1 MDSLH
6 IHPAKTSQ
14 VHNYQTI
21 RSLRIVP
28 ETDLIAVTSL
38 VPASFHMTFLHP
50 PITFFDQVLNL
61 IIIYFHSE

>member
-21 RSLRIVP
+21 RSLMIVP

-38 VPASFHMTFLHP
+38 VPASFHMTFYIL
-50 PITFFDQVLNL
+50 QLLSL
-61 IIIYFHSE
+61 IKYLILS

>member
-1 MDSLH
+1 M
-6 IHPAKTSQ
+6 
-14 VHNYQTI
+14 
-21 RSLRIVP
+21 IVP